1 MKVQNLIFLIFLLI
15 SLSTT
20 MTMVLKR
27 NLKPIFEDQ
36 EFLQEE
42 DESDDSKDMNN
53 VDANCDT
60 YPFC

>member
-1 MKVQNLIFLIFLLI
+1 
-15 SLSTT
+15 

-60 YPFC
+60 YPLC